1 MNTVPQAADQ
11 VLPAI
16 GALLVVLGLI
26 LALAW
31 MAKRW
36 LRAPGLSRSGFN
48 VLGALSIGP
57 REKLLLVEIG
67 GQQVLLGVTPGSV
80 TSLQTLARPID
91 LSVPASGTD
100 GDDVTER
107 SARSPFAAALARAGN
122 ELRGRKAGGV
132 HRG

>member
-31 MAKRW
+31 IARRW
-36 LRAPGLSRSGFN
+36 LRTPGLSRSGFTI
-48 VLGALSIGP
+48 LGALSIGP

-80 TSLQTLARPID
+80 TSLQTLVKPID
-91 LSVPASGTD
+91 LNAAPIEATAKDGAPKPA
-100 GDDVTER
+100 
-107 SARSPFAAALARAGN
+107 SPFAAALARAGT
-122 ELRGRKAGGV
+122 ELRGRKVGG
-132 HRG
+132 

>member
-16 GALLVVLGLI
+16 GALMVVLGLI

-31 MAKRW
+31 IARRW
-36 LRAPGLSRSGFN
+36 LRTPGLSRSGFT
-48 VLGALSIGP
+48 VLGALRIGP

-80 TSLQTLARPID
+80 TSLQTLAQPID
-91 LSVPASGTD
+91 LTAPSATDTDSERGSGPAPAS
-100 GDDVTER
+100 
-107 SARSPFAAALARAGN
+107 SFAAVLARAGS
-122 ELRGRKAGGV
+122 ELRARRSNG
-132 HRG
+132 

>member
-31 MAKRW
+31 IARRW
-36 LRAPGLSRSGFN
+36 LRTPGLSRSGFTI
-48 VLGALSIGP
+48 LGALSIGP

-80 TSLQTLARPID
+80 TSLQTLAQPID
-91 LSVPASGTD
+91 LSAPAASTASHD
-100 GDDVTER
+100 GESR
-107 SARSPFAAALARAGN
+107 PAAGFAGVLARAST
-122 ELRGRKAGGV
+122 ELRARKAGG
-132 HRG
+132 